1 MTRYMVVAVEFIIIT
16 NEYKYKKKKN
26 DFQMLSQIKLIKKF
40 RNLMLNYGR
49 LRFEHLPNVSRT
61 KVAQIVI
68 AVHRFFEV
76 ES

>member
-1 MTRYMVVAVEFIIIT
+1 
-16 NEYKYKKKKN
+16 
-26 DFQMLSQIKLIKKF
+26 MLSQIKLIKKF